1 MTRQDDSQ
9 QQQSRQRVPSPSPQQ
24 SSPHSSQRS
33 RLARTNSA
41 NAHMQPYNREDER
54 TDSAYRRNEEYLKQV
69 ALQNA
74 KWFPQA
80 PAAEP
85 AKASPTPKAPKATPA
100 ILRPLSKI
108 NYKSWATS
116 LSSLMLLAAI
126 GGGVTGAGWLS
137 VQFLLNPRSV
147 IWVNNYLPEP
157 LQLKIAGWDQPRTLR
172 EITAELTKSG
182 LWLGDQIRLSSDDK
196 KSEFVVPV
204 FQNREDCIEDCQQIV
219 ELRVYRPVQHP
230 YRKTKE
236 QHFQMVSQLPTL
248 GMEDWFVQEP
258 FVNAQVDVPPPS
270 AAILGFDSVEL
281 LSEQAPKEGVW
292 LTLKGER
299 DQVGVYGQILHYN
312 PRKFSLTAMVPWTSP
327 ARELP
332 TWENVTLGGSPEL
345 VVNQTIGMEPHYQV
359 YLLEPERNNL
369 SGLKLRALSLT
380 KPVLEARAY
389 MDALKLAKSGLWS
402 LAVKAMESLGEEAFK
417 DNSTAQLQRDVMRY
431 HANIFKAQ
439 AEQASANTSQQVLS
453 ELLDGRWEKAIKTA
467 KASPDDRED
476 VIELLNSDAGQLLR
490 RLAAAI
496 EIDPGNPALQSWNAA
511 MKLARSGKA
520 SAIAWLKTQPQNGDR
535 NKMLADLAPNLSPT
549 PKPSP
554 SPSPA
559 AAPSLAP
566 AAAPSP
572 IPEPIP
578 SALPVGNEQPW
589 SQPTSNPPIE
599 AAPRAVD
606 SFNNP
611 ANDPLPPMYPGR

>member
-1 MTRQDDSQ
+1 MTRQDDSH
-9 QQQSRQRVPSPSPQQ
+9 QQQSQQRVPSPSPQQ
-24 SSPHSSQRS
+24 SSQHSSQRS
-33 RLARTNSA
+33 KLTRTNA
-41 NAHMQPYNREDER
+41 VNAHMQPYSRKDER
-54 TDSAYRRNEEYLKQV
+54 ADSAYRRNEEYLKQV

-74 KWFPQA
+74 KWFPKPPDPVLPAA
-80 PAAEP
+80 PAP
-85 AKASPTPKAPKATPA
+85 SKSQKAKAA
-100 ILRPLSKI
+100 ILRPLTKI

-157 LQLKIAGWDQPRTLR
+157 LQLKIAGWDQPRTMR
-172 EITAELTKSG
+172 EITSELTKSG
-182 LWLGDQIRLSSDDK
+182 LWLGDQIRLTSDHK

-204 FQNREDCIEDCQQIV
+204 FQNREDCVEDCQQIS
-219 ELRVYRPVQHP
+219 ELRVYRPVEHP

-236 QHFQMVSQLPTL
+236 QHFQMVSQLPVL

-270 AAILGFDSVEL
+270 AAILSFDGLEL
-281 LSEQAPKEGVW
+281 LSDQAPKEGVW

-299 DQVGVYGQILHYN
+299 DQVGLYGQILHYN
-312 PRKFSLTAMVPWTSP
+312 PRKFTLTAMVPWTSP

-332 TWENVTLGGSPEL
+332 TWENITLGGSPEL
-345 VVNQTIGMEPHYQV
+345 VVDQTIGMEPRYQV
-359 YLLEPERNNL
+359 YLLEPERNHL

-402 LAVKAMESLGEEAFK
+402 LAVTAMDSLGDAVFK

-431 HANIFKAQ
+431 HAQIFKAQ

-490 RLAAAI
+490 RLAAAM

-535 NKMLADLAPNLSPT
+535 NKMLADLAPNLSAT

-554 SPSPA
+554 SPVSEV
-559 AAPSLAP
+559 APSPAP
-566 AAAPSP
+566 AAAPSSS
-572 IPEPIP
+572 PEPLPTAI
-578 SALPVGNEQPW
+578 PVGNEQPW
-589 SQPTSNPPIE
+589 LQTAPNPPIE

-606 SFNNP
+606 ALNQPSD
-611 ANDPLPPMYPGR
+611 DPLPPLYPGR